1 MIRERTDA
9 RFKVS
14 RVPRDSRDKGAL
26 SSAGSRPKFGIPR
39 RGHRTRWGRP
49 LSAVL
54 ILLQCLLL
62 CGFQEGGVFSP
73 IEAHA
78 FSLEDE
84 RKLGQEMLVQIR
96 QHFTFV
102 EDEFATDFIND
113 LGQFLLTPVE
123 TKPFPF
129 HFYLLKDN
137 TLNAFA
143 APGGNIFIFTGLI
156 EVTSDVDELAN
167 VICHEMGHVTAR
179 HMAQRIEQSKKIGI
193 ATMAGV
199 LAGVLLG
206 GGGPLGQAMMMGST
220 AAGIQAQ
227 LHYSREDERQ
237 ADQLGFKYIEP
248 TGFDPKAMISMLNK
262 IEHGQYLGSNK
273 VPAYLLTHPTGPERM
288 SNLEA
293 IYGDVRPSAETE
305 ESSRAKRLYPYF
317 KAVVRALSQE
327 PDEAE
332 RLFKLDL
339 QNFPDAPAPNLG
351 LGVVFKEKSEFDLS
365 MKYLGKAMEKGA
377 PPALALRY
385 IGEAYQLK
393 GLDREAVS
401 TFEKALSMDRQDGAV
416 MFLLAVSYENLQR
429 HEQSIQLLEQL
440 ASRREVRDDVY
451 YHLGLSYG
459 RLNRLALAHYNFGI
473 YFKKMGEKQKAAFH
487 FKKADEL
494 ATGDPDLRR
503 RIQEAEKG
511 IKEGPNRQPNGSP

>member
-1 MIRERTDA
+1 MKKEMQGARSGRFLDLAARNHTASDGSISISHRSGLWWLSVFATRLLTLWAFTWGCFAAGTLFPRE
-9 RFKVS
+9 
-14 RVPRDSRDKGAL
+14 
-26 SSAGSRPKFGIPR
+26 AG
-39 RGHRTRWGRP
+39 
-49 LSAVL
+49 
-54 ILLQCLLL
+54 
-62 CGFQEGGVFSP
+62 
-73 IEAHA
+73 A

-102 EDEFATDFIND
+102 EDEFATDYIND

-129 HFYLLKDN
+129 HFYLLRDN

-156 EVTSDVDELAN
+156 EVTSEVDELAN
-167 VICHEMGHVTAR
+167 VICHEIGHVTAR
-179 HMAQRIEQSKKIGI
+179 HMAQRIEQSKKIGV
-193 ATMAGV
+193 ATMAGM
-199 LAGVLLG
+199 LAGILL
-206 GGGPLGQAMMMGST
+206 GGGPLGEAVMLGST

-248 TGFDPKAMISMLNK
+248 TGFDPKGMISMLNK

-288 SNLEA
+288 SSLDA
-293 IYGDVRPSAETE
+293 IYGDVRPSPETE

-317 KAVVRALSQE
+317 KAVVRALSKE

-332 RLFKLDL
+332 RLFKSDL
-339 QNFPDAPAPNLG
+339 QNSPDAPAPNLG
-351 LGVVFKEKSEFDLS
+351 LGVVYREKSDYDLS
-365 MKYLGKAMEKGA
+365 LKYLRKALDNGA
-377 PPALALRY
+377 PPALAWRY

-401 TFEKALSMDRQDGAV
+401 ALEKALSMDQHDSAV

-429 HEQSIQLLEQL
+429 YEQSIQLLEQL
-440 ASRREVRDDVY
+440 ASRREVKDDVY
-451 YHLGLSYG
+451 YHLGMSYG
-459 RLNRLALAHYNFGI
+459 RLNRLALAHFNFGI
-473 YFKKMGEKQKAAFH
+473 YFKKMGEMQKAAFH

-494 ATGDPDLRR
+494 AAGDPDLRR
-503 RIQEAEKG
+503 KIQEAEKG
-511 IKEGPNRQPNGSP
+511 KKEGTHRQPPGSP

>member
-1 MIRERTDA
+1 MKKEMQGARSGRFLDPAARDHTASDGSISISHRSGLWWLSVLATRLLTLWAFTWGCFAAGPLFPRE
-9 RFKVS
+9 
-14 RVPRDSRDKGAL
+14 
-26 SSAGSRPKFGIPR
+26 AG
-39 RGHRTRWGRP
+39 
-49 LSAVL
+49 
-54 ILLQCLLL
+54 
-62 CGFQEGGVFSP
+62 
-73 IEAHA
+73 A

-102 EDEFATDFIND
+102 EDEFATDYIND

-129 HFYLLKDN
+129 HFYLLRDN

-156 EVTSDVDELAN
+156 EVTSEVDELAN
-167 VICHEMGHVTAR
+167 VICHEIGHVTAR
-179 HMAQRIEQSKKIGI
+179 HMAQRIDQSKKIGI
-193 ATMAGV
+193 AT
-199 LAGVLLG
+199 LAGMLAGIML
-206 GGGPLGQAMMMGST
+206 GGGPLGEAVMMGS
-220 AAGIQAQ
+220 AAGGIQAQ

-248 TGFDPKAMISMLNK
+248 TGFDPKGMISMLDK

-293 IYGDVRPSAETE
+293 IYRDARPSAGTV

-317 KAVVRALSQE
+317 KAVVRALSKE

-339 QNFPDAPAPNLG
+339 RNSPDAPAPNLG
-351 LGVVFKEKSEFDLS
+351 LGVVYREKSEYDLS
-365 MKYLGKAMEKGA
+365 LKYLRKALDDGA

-393 GLDREAVS
+393 GQDKEAVS
-401 TFEKALSMDRQDGAV
+401 TLEKALAMDQQEGAV
-416 MFLLAVSYENLQR
+416 MFLLAVSYENLNQ
-429 HEQSIQLLEQL
+429 HERSIQLLEQL
-440 ASRREVRDDVY
+440 ASRREARDDVY
-451 YHLGLSYG
+451 YHLGMSYG

-473 YFKKMGEKQKAAFH
+473 YFKKMGERQKAAFH

-494 ATGDPDLRR
+494 AAGDPDLRR

-511 IKEGPNRQPNGSP
+511 KKEGTNRQPGGSP